1 MAVTRSDLRHVLSKE
16 DADLVEQARHPGLS
30 ELTSEELRQLST
42 RLRERRDRS
51 TRLINNHRRST
62 KGRGSQA
69 GSVEKYEA
77 NQRRYAAIYAEAIS
91 RTNKERSRRTAR
103 ARREE
108 LVTNSRRA
116 LARKQDG
123 AKTANRPESG
133 PTASAGMKAK
143 ASTRTRKVGAPS
155 EKGRVSQ
162 ATKVAQAKKDAK
174 A

>member
-62 KGRGSQA
+62 KGRSQA

-133 PTASAGMKAK
+133 TTASAGMKAK

-162 ATKVAQAKKDAK
+162 ATKVVQAKKDAK